1 MCCVY
6 CGRLRYFFVICVR
19 PKYYRREKEASL
31 QPLRTGPLLGY
42 LHAPRLLLLP
52 ETTRLL
58 RAHLSFESHSFVAFV
73 YVVFLVRFT
82 FICVHSSHVVYLWL
96 FTRVSRCIHLNSSII
111 SSSHLNSRCG
121 SPGEMNCQLLK
132 TSSG

>member
-1 MCCVY
+1 MVDCVN
-6 CGRLRYFFVICVR
+6 FSVDCVR
-19 PKYYRREKEASL
+19 TNNNRWEQEASL
-31 QPLRTGPLLGY
+31 QLLRIGPLLGY
-42 LHAPRLLLLP
+42 LHAPRPLRSP
-52 ETTRLL
+52 EAIRLQ

-73 YVVFLVRFT
+73 CLVFLVRFT
-82 FICVHSSHVVYLWL
+82 FICVHSSHVLYLWL
-96 FTRVSRCIHLNSSII
+96 FTRVSRCIHVNSSII